1 MRTVVPVTGRGGVAG
16 VIETFSICCVILSAV
31 DPTSGAGAGAGAGA
45 VAAADDSIGTIA
57 IVYPIWLTM
66 TRCGELR

>member
-1 MRTVVPVTGRGGVAG
+1 MRTVVPVTGRGAVVG
-16 VIETFSICCVILSAV
+16 VIETFSICCVIPSAV
-31 DPTSGAGAGAGAGA
+31 DPTSGAGAGA

-57 IVYPIWLTM
+57 IVYLMWLTM